1 LQTPSPRRFLI
12 KQGGSAV
19 KPKSRLGDVFDNE
32 DQDASK
38 SSSSSKQFVETPKFS
53 SRSSRSGH
61 AAKIDNSFAQQ
72 TANPIRL
79 HVEVSSVESI
89 DDASQQEQHN
99 ENEMIL
105 ELYEPAQHVHDD
117 SIPPTKRQR
126 IEDPDR
132 TTPRR
137 FIFAPLVPS
146 DLQTS
151 TTTNSVA
158 DASSTLG
165 RPVFRLPISVLP
177 EPSEPLPDAFSPHRR
192 RQRFLPGGMAAEV
205 QQWVVE
211 AAQSVGQRRQPTT
224 GAGML
229 QAIVLESSEYGTSV
243 MTLVRATAG
252 SQTVRLLLAG
262 SGKNQSGANVKQGDV
277 LAIKAPSWN
286 LELEGEQWIV
296 GVDWCILR

>member
-1 LQTPSPRRFLI
+1 
-12 KQGGSAV
+12 
-19 KPKSRLGDVFDNE
+19 
-32 DQDASK
+32 
-38 SSSSSKQFVETPKFS
+38 
-53 SRSSRSGH
+53 
-61 AAKIDNSFAQQ
+61 
-72 TANPIRL
+72 
-79 HVEVSSVESI
+79 
-89 DDASQQEQHN
+89 
-99 ENEMIL
+99 
-105 ELYEPAQHVHDD
+105 
-117 SIPPTKRQR
+117 
-126 IEDPDR
+126 
-132 TTPRR
+132 
-137 FIFAPLVPS
+137 
-146 DLQTS
+146 
-151 TTTNSVA
+151 
-158 DASSTLG
+158 
-165 RPVFRLPISVLP
+165 
-177 EPSEPLPDAFSPHRR
+177 
-192 RQRFLPGGMAAEV
+192 MAAEV